1 MEFSVVV
8 GAPADWS
15 MDDLLFVSQAATVPT
30 LNEWGIIVFMV
41 LAGLGSLYYLKKIRV
56 AR

>member
-1 MEFSVVV
+1 MV
-8 GAPADWS
+8 GVPAHWS